1 MLIYFI
7 VRDQEIMAKIADN
20 MAVRPAMTSSLRNM
34 LIFDFYDPD
43 LLDYYM
49 ELKNVVDSNFN

>member
-1 MLIYFI
+1 
-7 VRDQEIMAKIADN
+7 MAKLAAN

-34 LIFDFYDPD
+34 LIFDYFDPD

-49 ELKNVVDSNFN
+49 EIKKVVDSNYNKLFK

>member
-1 MLIYFI
+1 
-7 VRDQEIMAKIADN
+7 VRDQEIMAKLADN

-34 LIFDFYDPD
+34 LIFDFYDPG

-49 ELKNVVDSNFN
+49 EIKKVVDSNFN